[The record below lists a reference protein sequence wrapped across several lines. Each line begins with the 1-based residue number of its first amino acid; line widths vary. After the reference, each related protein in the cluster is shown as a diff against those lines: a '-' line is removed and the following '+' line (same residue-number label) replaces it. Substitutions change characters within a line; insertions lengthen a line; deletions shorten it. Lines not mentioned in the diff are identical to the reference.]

1 MSMDEGKA
9 PYTAMDEIGGDV
21 PWVYETY
28 LWNYILHQ

>member
-9 PYTAMDEIGGDV
+9 SYTAMDEIGGDV

-28 LWNYILHQ
+28 LY